1 MTTHPSVLPSYEPKI
16 TNHDGDGGW
25 AFVIRDRVTGVEV
38 EAGRGFA
45 SLRSCEDAIE
55 VAFRRFLAR

>member
-16 TNHDGDGGW
+16 TNHDDCW

-45 SLRSCEDAIE
+45 SLRSCEDAIA